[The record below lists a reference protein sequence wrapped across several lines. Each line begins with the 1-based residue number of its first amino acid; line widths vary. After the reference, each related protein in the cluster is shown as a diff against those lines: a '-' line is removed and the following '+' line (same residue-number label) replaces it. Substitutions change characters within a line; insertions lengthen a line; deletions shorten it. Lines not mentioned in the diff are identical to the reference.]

1 MSVAG
6 DEGSISLVDAFTLDL
21 PVGEPDPI
29 IRLQRI
35 SYDTTRY
42 GESARPVGAK
52 AMAGLV
58 GFAPPTLHTLGARVG
73 SSLSQ
78 RSYSL
83 TVTNVPGPQTPLY
96 AGGARM
102 LAAYPIIPLA
112 PRHALSV
119 GVTSYDGGVFLG
131 LNADRDALA
140 DLPVIAQGL
149 VDSLSELRDSR
160 RPPSVRHLSV
170 AD

>member
-1 MSVAG
+1 ALVAGAMRSWLLSRGDAVPQDAVIRTLVPMSVAG
-6 DEGSISLVDAFTLDL
+6 GDGSISLVDAFTLDL
-21 PVGEPDPI
+21 PIGEPDPI

-35 SYDTTRY
+35 TFDTTRY
-42 GESARPVGAK
+42 GESARPIGAK
-52 AMAGLV
+52 AMAGIV

-102 LAAYPIIPLA
+102 LSAYPIIPLA
-112 PRHALSV
+112 PRHALSI

-140 DLPVIAQGL
+140 D
-149 VDSLSELRDSR
+149 
-160 RPPSVRHLSV
+160 
-170 AD
+170 